1 MKTLILTVSAGGG
14 HIHAANAVKDYILI
28 NSPESEIKILDTIK
42 YINPMIDKVVIGS
55 YLKSI
60 KITPS
65 IFGKLYNYSESEI
78 GFTSSVTNKFDEL
91 MAYRLLPTLNQYK
104 PDIIVCTNPIPADMI
119 SILKERGQL
128 NVPVITILT
137 DYAPHNLWLHPC
149 IDAYVVSNSD
159 MISEMAERGINKNII
174 YDFGIPVELSF
185 INSYDKSEVFEE
197 LELDTSK
204 KTILVMGGSL
214 GMGKI
219 SDIYSELLKVNAD
232 IQIIV
237 ITGNNKKLYSELS
250 KIDVPYD
257 KKTKI
262 IGFTEEVNKYMQV
275 CDLLL
280 TKPGGLTITEA
291 LICKIP
297 IAVFSPIP
305 GQEEKNIEFLLKHK
319 LAINL
324 GSPKS
329 CSKKIEEIL
338 KSKEILND
346 IKVNCEKFSKPD
358 SGNNIYKLMQ
368 SMLGK
373 CNKDSF
379 NRNI

>member
-14 HIHAANAVKDYILI
+14 HIHAANAVKDYIHM
-28 NSPESEIKILDTIK
+28 NSPESEIKILDTLK
-42 YINPMIDKVVIGS
+42 YINPVIDKVVIGS
-55 YLKSI
+55 YLKTI

-65 IFGKLYNYSESEI
+65 LFGKLYDYSESEL
-78 GFTSSVTNKFDEL
+78 GFTSSVTNKFSEL
-91 MAYRLLPTLNQYK
+91 MAYRFLPTLQEYK
-104 PDIIVCTNPIPADMI
+104 PEIIVCTHPIPAEMI
-119 SILKERGQL
+119 SILKEQGKL
-128 NVPVITILT
+128 SIPVITILT
-137 DYAPHNLWLHPC
+137 DYAPHNLWLNPC

-159 MISEMAERGINKNII
+159 MIGEMVERGIDKNTI

-185 INSYDKSEVFEE
+185 INTYDKAKVFNE
-197 LELDTSK
+197 LGLDISK
-204 KTILVMGGSL
+204 TTLLVMGGSL

-219 SDIYSELLKVNAD
+219 SDIYDELLKVNAD

-237 ITGNNKKLYSELS
+237 ITGSNKKLYAELS

-262 IGFTEEVNKYMQV
+262 IGFTKEVNKYMQV
-275 CDLLL
+275 SDLLL

-291 LICKIP
+291 LVCRIP
-297 IAVFSPIP
+297 LAVFSPIP
-305 GQEEKNIEFLLKHK
+305 GQEEKNIEFLLKHN

-324 GSPKS
+324 GSPKN
-329 CSKKIEEIL
+329 CRKKIEEIL
-338 KSKEILND
+338 KSKEILTD
-346 IKVNCEKFSKPD
+346 IKSNCEKFSKPD
-358 SGNNIYKLMQ
+358 SGNKVYKLML
-368 SMLGK
+368 SLLGK